1 MREKEDNR
9 TWLLIYSGAFGR
21 KSPRF
26 GHKSCGV
33 FDKAVDFSAEDA
45 NNALGIHHGAEPP
58 VQLCPNSAERMSA
71 VGHFAEKSGEFID
84 EGAIRRP

>member
-33 FDKAVDFSAEDA
+33 FDKAVDFSVEDA
-45 NNALGIHHGAEPP
+45 NNALGVHNGAELT